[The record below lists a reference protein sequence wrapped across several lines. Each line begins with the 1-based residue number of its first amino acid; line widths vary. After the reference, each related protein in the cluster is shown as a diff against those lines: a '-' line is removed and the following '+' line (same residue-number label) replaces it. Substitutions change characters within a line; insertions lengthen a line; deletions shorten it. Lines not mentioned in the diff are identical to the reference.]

1 MPLTFEHAN
10 KALLKEMHHI
20 LELTPVP
27 MLLEGSKPA
36 NKHDGENSVRTVSPA
51 PSDTPSAHTT
61 GFKKPQ
67 AKKTRESLSSVR
79 IPFLSR
85 FYHVDI
91 WSQRSWTCC

>member
-1 MPLTFEHAN
+1 MPLTFEHTN
-10 KALLKEMHHI
+10 KTLLKEMHHI

-36 NKHDGENSVRTVSPA
+36 NKHNRENSVHTSSPA
-51 PSDTPSAHTT
+51 PSDTPSTPTT

-67 AKKTRESLSSVR
+67 AKKVGESLSSVR
-79 IPFLSR
+79 IPFLSH

-91 WSQRSWTCC
+91 ESKRSWTCC

>member
-20 LELTPVP
+20 LELAPVP

-36 NKHDGENSVRTVSPA
+36 NKHDGENSVHASSPA
-51 PSDTPSAHTT
+51 PSDTPSTSTT

-67 AKKTRESLSSVR
+67 VKKVEESLSSVST
-79 IPFLSR
+79 PYLPR
-85 FYHVDI
+85 FHHVDI
-91 WSQRSWTCC
+91 WSK